1 MKFGFISLI
10 LSQSLFLLASA
21 NYVDPPAPGIEF
33 PSPGSLS
40 QPEPMNLQFTELYN
54 QIVKSTASE
63 TSKRDVTSDLLN
75 SVLQSLNNS
84 NVVIDVLH
92 QIADSPTEMNT
103 LSNYIFQVLVS
114 VLTGKAIKGL
124 NVTVNATQIISAVNS
139 SGIIES
145 TLESLLFNDQQ
156 LEKFAANLGSTLV
169 NNTWIPKVL
178 YTFGNT
184 GHLSFQTI
192 FELAR
197 NTQSKDPGFTGET
210 YQPLHL
216 LRRDDSNYLGSLQTF
231 INNLIGSGLTSSIFL
246 DSLENILVAVKNSG
260 VVISLT
266 QTAVADP
273 KIQYM
278 GGFIAN
284 KLYNYG
290 VFDQIP
296 LDKYIQQGRHNGLL
310 KNLVQFAMTD
320 PKWLIPVA
328 KIFLQWYDL
337 GVNDQIQ
344 RNMYGP

>member
-1 MKFGFISLI
+1 MKFGLIFLI
-10 LSQSLFLLASA
+10 LSQSFLLLASA
-21 NYVDPPAPGIEF
+21 IDIGQQPPGIEF
-33 PSPGSLS
+33 PCSGCLS
-40 QPEPMNLQFTELYN
+40 KPEPMNLQFTKLYN
-54 QIVKSTASE
+54 QILDST
-63 TSKRDVTSDLLN
+63 TSQITKRDATSDLLN

-124 NVTVNATQIISAVNS
+124 NVTVNATQILSAVKG

-145 TLESLLFNDQQ
+145 TLNSLLFDDSQ
-156 LEKFAANLGSTLV
+156 LEKFAASLGETMV
-169 NNTWIPKVL
+169 NNTWIPKIV
-178 YTFGNT
+178 YTYGTT

-192 FELAR
+192 FNLAR
-197 NTQSKDPGFTGET
+197 NTQSKDPGFKGAT
-210 YQPLHL
+210 YQPLQL
-216 LRRDDSNYLGSLQTF
+216 LRRDSNNYLGTLQTF
-231 INNLIGSGLTSSIFL
+231 INNIIGSGLTSSLFL

-260 VVISLT
+260 VVISLV

-296 LDKYIQQGRHNGLL
+296 LDKYIQKGRNNGFI
-310 KNLVQFAMTD
+310 KKQTQFVFTD
-320 PKWLIPVA
+320 SKWLIPIA
-328 KIFLQWYDL
+328 KMFLQWYDL

>member
-1 MKFGFISLI
+1 MKFGLISLI
-10 LSQSLFLLASA
+10 LSQSIFTLTSA
-21 NYVDPPAPGIEF
+21 IDIGPLPPGIDL
-33 PSPGSLS
+33 PCIGCLS
-40 QPEPMNLQFTELYN
+40 EPEPMNQQFTALYN
-54 QIVKSTASE
+54 QIVESTTIE
-63 TSKRDVTSDLLN
+63 RTKRDTTSDLLN

-114 VLTGKAIKGL
+114 LLTGKAIKGL
-124 NVTVNATQIISAVNS
+124 NVTVNATQIISAVEG
-139 SGIIES
+139 SGIIEG
-145 TLESLLFNDQQ
+145 TLNSLLFNDQQ
-156 LEKFAANLGSTLV
+156 LQQFAASLGETMV

-178 YTFGNT
+178 YTFGKT

-192 FELAR
+192 FNLAR
-197 NTQSKDPGFTGET
+197 NTQSKDPGFKGTT
-210 YQPLHL
+210 YQPLQL
-216 LRRDDSNYLGSLQTF
+216 LRRDNNYLGSLQTF
-231 INNLIGSGLTSSIFL
+231 INNLIGSGLTSSLFL

-260 VVISLT
+260 VVISLV
-266 QTAVADP
+266 QTAVSDP

-296 LDKYIQQGRHNGLL
+296 LDKYIQIGRHNGFI
-310 KNLVQFAMTD
+310 KDKTQFVLTD
-320 PKWLIPVA
+320 LKWLIPVA

-344 RNMYGP
+344 RNLYGP